1 VIGIKIV
8 RGFRFSI
15 FLVLGVIFTVGCTDL
30 LTKELDIEDD
40 FDFETQLGLSGI
52 LRNDYSETSS
62 LPITQILLAENQSIL
77 EPNLTPIYHQTD
89 GLNLYKDGEYFN
101 TFFQSEQGIHRNQ
114 LMDSMPP
121 SFLIEQ
127 GSYRV
132 ELDHPD
138 FGLVSAETQMPKPVY
153 VNVDKVEESSF
164 TTVDL
169 PIFQKRYEVT
179 VTFYDPPGPNYY
191 ELDIYHDNY
200 SDPDTCCL
208 ELDSIENTIVLVYSY
223 IESITLPHAIENE
236 NRTYLFDDSV
246 FDGSYT
252 SFSFSLIASKNIG
265 QAPDLEN
272 LKALSFVKWSCL
284 SEEQYLFETSY
295 LNYQNNQLFGPF
307 TEQYSIFSNVE
318 NGLGY
323 LGAENFYYAPF
334 VE

>member
-15 FLVLGVIFTVGCTDL
+15 LLVLGVIFTVGCTDL

-138 FGLVSAETQMPKPVY
+138 FGLVSAETQMPKPVF
-153 VNVDKVEESSF
+153 VNYIEVKESSF
-164 TTVDL
+164 TTVEV
-169 PIFQKRYEVT
+169 PAFQKRYEVKFR
-179 VTFYDPPGPNYY
+179 FYDPPGANYY
-191 ELDIYHDNY
+191 ELAIETDNY
-200 SDPDTCCL
+200 LEPDTVFFD
-208 ELDSIENTIVLVYSY
+208 LDSVDYQLKLVGSF
-223 IESITLPHAIENE
+223 IESITLPNAIEME
-236 NRTYLFDDSV
+236 NKSYLFDDST
-246 FDGSYT
+246 FDSSYA
-252 SFSFSLIASKNIG
+252 SISFSLIAEGIFG
-265 QAPDLEN
+265 APDLER
-272 LKALSFVKWSCL
+272 LKAISFLKWSCL
-284 SEEQYLFETSY
+284 SEEQYLFDTSY
-295 LNYQNNQLFGPF
+295 LNYQSNQLFGPF
-307 TEQYSIFSNVE
+307 SEPYSIYNNVE

-323 LGAENFYYAPF
+323 LGAENYYFKPF
-334 VE
+334 SE